1 MEQTPMTRVMLKTA
15 DPMTPLT
22 PMSSLATKTPMMAV
36 ANSGPEDPAAIS
48 VAPATSGGRF
58 NTARNEVGAK

>member
-1 MEQTPMTRVMLKTA
+1 MMNVSDIYRFYKST
-15 DPMTPLT
+15 
-22 PMSSLATKTPMMAV
+22 LATNTPMMAV

-58 NTARNEVGAK
+58 NTANERF